1 MAKSS
6 NKTTNKQGEPKEEE
20 PPMSPPPAKKPK
32 KADAK
37 LSDAVGSINPVLPP
51 MKFSFDSPVTPKKKK
66 KIWGNYLTLHPTLDG
81 HFYLAYSTRA
91 DNGEGAYLRPMIQAF
106 ENDIQTGGPLRKKWR
121 VVAVLNRRT
130 EDGTPGGA
138 DMMKGPTTE
147 YPWECFILVAL
158 QDGDTP
164 QFLLNNL
171 AEHFTEFVKESSE
184 FSKNLPFI
192 PEAIDATK
200 PKPLAHFL
208 KDFDVACLVK
218 RAYSEWSKV
227 DLSKNKAI
235 MMCFFGDAEAGELA
249 LNGITQTLWDML

>member
-1 MAKSS
+1 MFHSC
-6 NKTTNKQGEPKEEE
+6 
-20 PPMSPPPAKKPK
+20 
-32 KADAK
+32 
-37 LSDAVGSINPVLPP
+37 
-51 MKFSFDSPVTPKKKK
+51 
-66 KIWGNYLTLHPTLDG
+66 
-81 HFYLAYSTRA
+81 
-91 DNGEGAYLRPMIQAF
+91 
-106 ENDIQTGGPLRKKWR
+106 R
-121 VVAVLNRRT
+121 VAGRRYASV
-130 EDGTPGGA
+130 P
-138 DMMKGPTTE
+138 
-147 YPWECFILVAL
+147 
-158 QDGDTP
+158 
-164 QFLLNNL
+164 LNNL